1 MEATPVGLT
10 QAVKAAVARNCS
22 TFLARQRRSIFRCF
36 LIGGSSMNLALWAI
50 VIGLTAL
57 AGMGIGLG
65 LLWLADRRVRRKH
78 GSANVDRVLAG
89 REVGR
94 G

>member
-1 MEATPVGLT
+1 
-10 QAVKAAVARNCS
+10 
-22 TFLARQRRSIFRCF
+22 
-36 LIGGSSMNLALWAI
+36 MNLALWAI

-65 LLWLADRRVRRKH
+65 LLWLADRRVRRRH

-89 REVGR
+89 REVQNGR
-94 G
+94 